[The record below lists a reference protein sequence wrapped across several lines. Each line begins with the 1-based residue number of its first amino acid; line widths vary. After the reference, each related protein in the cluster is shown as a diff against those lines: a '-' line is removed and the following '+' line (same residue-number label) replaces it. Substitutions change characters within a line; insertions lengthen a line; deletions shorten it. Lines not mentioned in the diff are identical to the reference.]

1 MARILI
7 IDDDQLVCDTLSDLV
22 ALKGHEAASAR
33 DLGSGLPLARD
44 KAFDVVFLDVRMPD
58 GNGLEAIPL
67 LKALSN
73 SPEIIIITGF
83 GDPDGAELAI
93 KHGAWDYLEKSAT
106 AQEINLVL
114 ARALQYRQGKQ
125 AGQDTASLQLE
136 GLVAKSPQMKASLEL
151 IALAARSEAPVLITG
166 ETGTGKEL
174 VALAIHNNS
183 SRVKGSFV
191 VIDCAALPPTL
202 AESVLFGHVK
212 GAFTGAERARDGLV
226 KQGHGGTIFMD
237 EVGELPENLQRIFLR
252 VLETGR
258 FRPIGMSQELSSDFR
273 LIAATNR
280 DLDQMAAQGHFR
292 EDLLF
297 RLRSLSI
304 HLPPLRQR
312 PEDILELTS
321 HHLRKIATRRGQA
334 PLDFSPEFARLLMAY
349 SWPGNVRELIHAL
362 ERAVAAAGEG
372 SELLPV
378 HLPINIRIFAARSA
392 ISREPAAA
400 ASPEQPFP
408 TWREAKQDL
417 EAKYLRQALAVSGGN
432 LKKASLLTEISLPRL
447 YELLRKHGLKGQ
459 G

>member
-1 MARILI
+1 VARILI
-7 IDDDQLVCDTLSDLV
+7 IDDDQLVCDTLSDMV
-22 ALKGHEAASAR
+22 SLKGHQATAARS
-33 DLGSGLPLARD
+33 LGQGLQRAGDELA
-44 KAFDVVFLDVRMPD
+44 DVVFLDVRMPD
-58 GNGLEAIPL
+58 GNGLEAIPA
-67 LKALSN
+67 LKALPS

-125 AGQDTASLQLE
+125 AAPDTASLRLE
-136 GLVAKSPQMKASLEL
+136 GLVASSPQMRSCLEM
-151 IALAARSEAPVLITG
+151 IALAARSEAPVLVTG

-174 VALAIHNNS
+174 VALAIHSNS
-183 SRVKGSFV
+183 PRAKGSFV

-226 KQGHGGTIFMD
+226 KQGDGGTIFMD

-252 VLETGR
+252 VLESGR
-258 FRPIGMSQELSSDFR
+258 FRPIGMAQELKSDFR

-280 DLDQMAAQGHFR
+280 DLDQMAAAGSFR

-312 PEDILELTS
+312 PEDILPLTT
-321 HHLRKIATRRGQA
+321 HHLGKIAGRRGQA
-334 PLDFSPEFARLLMAY
+334 PLNFSPEFAGALLAY
-349 SWPGNVRELIHAL
+349 AWPGNVRELIQAL
-362 ERAVAAAGEG
+362 ERAVAAAGAE

-378 HLPINIRIFAARSA
+378 HLPINIRVFAARSSLA
-392 ISREPAAA
+392 KAPVAAA
-400 ASPEQPFP
+400 PETPLT

-417 EAKYLRQALAVSGGN
+417 EANYLRQVLAASAGD
-432 LKKASLLTEISLPRL
+432 LKKASQLSGISLPRL

-459 G
+459 A

>member
-7 IDDDQLVCDTLSDLV
+7 IDDDQLVCDTLSDMV
-22 ALKGHEAASAR
+22 ALKGHQATTAR
-33 DLGSGLPLARD
+33 TLGQGLRLAREES
-44 KAFDVVFLDVRMPD
+44 FDVVFLDVRIPD
-58 GNGLEAIPL
+58 GNGLEAIPV
-67 LKALSN
+67 LKALHN

-125 AGQDTASLQLE
+125 AVQETTSLRLE
-136 GLVAKSPQMKASLEL
+136 GLVAKSPQMKSSLEM

-183 SRVKGSFV
+183 PRAKGSFV

-226 KQGHGGTIFMD
+226 RQGHGGTIFMD

-258 FRPIGMSQELSSDFR
+258 FRPIGMSHEISSDFR

-280 DLDQMAAQGHFR
+280 DLDQMAGEGRFR

-297 RLRSLSI
+297 RLRSLGI
-304 HLPPLRQR
+304 HLPPLRER
-312 PEDILELTS
+312 PEDILELTT
-321 HHLRKIATRRGQA
+321 HHLRQIAARRDRA
-334 PLDFSPEFARLLMAY
+334 PLDFSPEFAGLLQSY

-362 ERAVAAAGEG
+362 ERAVAAAGG
-372 SELLPV
+372 GHELLPV
-378 HLPINIRIFAARSA
+378 HLPINIRVFAARSSIA
-392 ISREPAAA
+392 REPDPAT
-400 ASPEQPFP
+400 ASGQPFP

-417 EAKYLRQALAVSGGN
+417 EAKYLRQALAVAGGD
-432 LKKASLLTEISLPRL
+432 LKKASRLSEISLPRL